1 MKNIFKKLNTD
12 KKLGVFAIALG
23 FFAVFIGTP
32 DNNVKATINIKEL
45 SLLTENQVDKITPP
59 GLADWI
65 IKGKA
70 DFRLLDIRSEKEYN
84 KYHIPVAENL
94 PGADLYEAKFLPTEK
109 LIICGNDGVQTAQ
122 GWFLLKAKKYKSVYV
137 LDGGIKNWEN
147 EILFPKI
154 PDNPTEDQQKEVDKI
169 KQVSRFFGGTPM
181 TGESEPSQMK
191 SVKMPEIQ
199 LPAIVPGAAKKKSK
213 REGC

>member
-1 MKNIFKKLNTD
+1 MKNIFKKLSTD

-23 FFAVFIGTP
+23 FFSVFIGTP

-45 SLLTENQVDKITPP
+45 SLLTENQVDKVTPP
-59 GLADWI
+59 ELADWI

-84 KYHIPVAENL
+84 KYHIPASENL
-94 PGADLYEAKFLPTEK
+94 PGADLYKANFLPTEK
-109 LIICGNDGVQTAQ
+109 LIICGNDGIQTAQ

-154 PDNPTEDQQKEVDKI
+154 PDNPAEDQQKEFDKI
-169 KQVSRFFGGTPM
+169 KQVSEFFGGTPM
-181 TGESEPSQMK
+181 TGKSESYQMK
-191 SVKMPEIQ
+191 SIKMPEIK
-199 LPAIVPGAAKKKSK
+199 LPGIAPGAAKKKSK